1 MLPQTQTF
9 YLNDQSSCL
18 VIPEGQVLFSYF
30 LSQAPTIFS
39 DMPLWYTSA
48 VSITLPPNSA

>member
-1 MLPQTQTF
+1 MLTQTQTF
-9 YLNDQSSCL
+9 YLNDQSSWF
-18 VIPEGQVLFSYF
+18 PEGQVLFSYF
-30 LSQAPTIFS
+30 ASQVPTIFS